1 MKVEPVPEPAK
12 HPVPLIESRIYLI
25 RGQKVLLDGDLAVLH
40 QVTTGN
46 LNKAIQRNRGRFPQ
60 DFMFQLTR
68 EEDEALRFQ
77 FGIPNEGR
85 GREDG
90 SYRLRIGSKSRTAA
104 HSSGRWHR
112 E

>member
-1 MKVEPVPEPAK
+1 MKVEPVPDPAK

-25 RGQKVLLDGDLAVLH
+25 RGQKVLLDGDLAVLF

-46 LNKAIQRNRGRFPQ
+46 LNKAVQRNRGRFPQ

-77 FGIPNEGR
+77 FGISNESPRRTTLSALCLHGAGHR
-85 GREDG
+85 HAV
-90 SYRLRIGSKSRTAA
+90 LRSP
-104 HSSGRWHR
+104 